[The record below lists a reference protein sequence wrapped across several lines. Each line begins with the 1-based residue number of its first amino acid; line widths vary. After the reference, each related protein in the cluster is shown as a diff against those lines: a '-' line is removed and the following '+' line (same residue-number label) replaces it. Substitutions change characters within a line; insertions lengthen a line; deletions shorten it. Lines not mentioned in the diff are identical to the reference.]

1 MTAQVRPRFA
11 AYPTRSNHENGELRR
26 DVMHLPD
33 GEAVRRES
41 LEDRIWILDGHDS
54 HIWSLKE
61 GRQQVPFRQSH
72 NPPIYLSMP
81 AADGEAFAPSLR
93 RGIGMSAV
101 CTPVRRNA

>member
-11 AYPTRSNHENGELRR
+11 AYPTRSNHQDGELRR

-54 HIWSLKE
+54 HIRALEE

-72 NPPIYLSMP
+72 NPTNLPLEV
-81 AADGEAFAPSLR
+81 GR
-93 RGIGMSAV
+93 
-101 CTPVRRNA
+101 